1 MLMFMNTL
9 FFNFLTIL
17 LDTAPKGWSD
27 RVEEKCSFTSDV
39 AQVSSYFTTPFFPSM
54 FFCGE
59 ATKKTS
65 IDGLKWRDLVGGRWW
80 LVNFK
85 VSGVTKGF
93 TCNTPQDSR
102 HHVNVTRGR
111 GQPIPPQSYSISK

>member
-1 MLMFMNTL
+1 
-9 FFNFLTIL
+9 
-17 LDTAPKGWSD
+17 
-27 RVEEKCSFTSDV
+27 
-39 AQVSSYFTTPFFPSM
+39 M
-54 FFCGE
+54 FFV
-59 ATKKTS
+59 AKPQKKTS

-102 HHVNVTRGR
+102 HHVNVTRAR
-111 GQPIPPQSYSISK
+111 GQQIPPQSYSISK